1 EPGFMEALREYA
13 AEEVPVDLLLRADQ
27 LDPVVRLLDQVPD
40 LRGVI
45 DHIAKP
51 RIGEGELEPWL
62 SQMKQLAAHPN
73 LYCKLSGMV
82 TEADH
87 HNWKLQDFTVYIQH
101 ALELFG
107 PRRVLFGS
115 DWPVCLLAAGYDEV
129 VSILE
134 RSVPESW

>member
-1 EPGFMEALREYA
+1 
-13 AEEVPVDLLLRADQ
+13 
-27 LDPVVRLLDQVPD
+27 
-40 LRGVI
+40 
-45 DHIAKP
+45 
-51 RIGEGELEPWL
+51 

-134 RSVPESW
+134 RSVPKSWSEADRKRLFGENASVFYKLTHKD